1 MIFGDMQFTICWF
14 LFQVQWAPL
23 KGIYQS
29 SLCFFTLINFR
40 TSLIFI
46 AFFNPLKD
54 LYGEGM
60 CTPANNRILT
70 SVYNVLAL
78 VLACLPSWWR
88 FLQCLRRYKDTSI
101 VRSDFE
107 GNEPLHTKCFGQK
120 NKPSELDVIECL
132 IDCHA
137 KLTVANRQ
145 GFMPI
150 HQAAMQGRIDVI
162 ALLLKKDTKKMITRA
177 LSSESYSS
185 TYR

>member
-1 MIFGDMQFTICWF
+1 MFGYYALIEKLLQMDDVEDMK
-14 LFQVQWAPL
+14 PL
-23 KGIYQS
+23 S
-29 SLCFFTLINFR
+29 
-40 TSLIFI
+40 
-46 AFFNPLKD
+46 PDVKD
-54 LYGEGM
+54 LNGATALHLSKDVRTLNTLLAYG
-60 CTPANNRILT
+60 AQL
-70 SVYNVLAL
+70 SA
-78 VLACLPSWWR
+78 
-88 FLQCLRRYKDTSI
+88 K
-101 VRSDFE
+101 DFE

-162 ALLLKKDTKKMITRA
+162 TLLLKKDTKKVITRA